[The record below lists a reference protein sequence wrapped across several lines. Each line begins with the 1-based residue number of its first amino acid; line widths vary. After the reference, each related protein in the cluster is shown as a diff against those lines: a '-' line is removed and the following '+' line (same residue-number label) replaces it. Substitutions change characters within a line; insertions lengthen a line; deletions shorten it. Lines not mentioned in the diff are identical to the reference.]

1 MPALFLVAQFECRVE
16 VCDRCLHCPLCSLS
30 HSLSAEL
37 NHVTDTCTAPCH
49 TVWVPNCLTDAL
61 IVPCGTA
68 SLRSQIVWLMLDWAL
83 WHDLSA
89 ELCDRCPHCS
99 VSHSLSAELTCV
111 TDGCIAPCR
120 TAWLQS
126 WIVWQMIAL
135 LLVAWLECWVELCDR
150 WLHCSL
156 LHGLS
161 AELNCVTDDCIAPC
175 RMAWVLSWIVWQMI
189 ALLLV
194 AWLECWVELCDRWL
208 HCSLSH
214 GLSAELNCVTDDC
227 IASCRMAWVLSWIV
241 WPALFLVAQPRL
253 PPGSAGEPGERVHTT
268 DGLHGWLLPA
278 QDGPQPASDQVSLA
292 SEPVTEPNQHSR
304 ELISSQ
310 KTSHQ
315 HNNKDLNTEFMYLVF
330 TCTPGESYRRRHS
343 ALLLWLCDVFWALIN
358 SL

>member
-1 MPALFLVAQFECRVE
+1 MTWEQ
-16 VCDRCLHCPLCSLS
+16 
-30 HSLSAEL
+30 
-37 NHVTDTCTAPCH
+37 
-49 TVWVPNCLTDAL
+49 NCVTDAL
-61 IVPCGTA
+61 TV
-68 SLRSQIVWLMLDWAL
+68 L
-83 WHDLSA
+83 
-89 ELCDRCPHCS
+89 
-99 VSHSLSAELTCV
+99 
-111 TDGCIAPCR
+111 CR
-120 TAWLQS
+120 TAWVQS
-126 WIVWQMIAL
+126 WIVWQMVAL
-135 LLVAWLECWVELCDR
+135 LLVAQLDCRVELCNR

-227 IASCRMAWVLSWIV
+227 IAPCHMAWVLSWTVWQMIALLLVAWLECWVELCDRWLHCSLSHGLSAELNCVTDDCIAPCRMAWVLSWIV

-292 SEPVTEPNQHSR
+292 SKPVTEPNQHSR
-304 ELISSQ
+304 ELISTQ

-315 HNNKDLNTEFMYLVF
+315 HNNKDLNTEFMFLVF